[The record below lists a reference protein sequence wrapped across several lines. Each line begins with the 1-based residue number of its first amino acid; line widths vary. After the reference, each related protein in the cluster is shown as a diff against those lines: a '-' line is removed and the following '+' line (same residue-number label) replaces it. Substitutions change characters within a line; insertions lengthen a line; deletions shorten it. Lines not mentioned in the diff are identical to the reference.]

1 MAANTSGTAQEPRPS
16 LAAAMADLHLKEE
29 KEDSSDVEFFSDV
42 EVMTVDMDK
51 VTSDGSVM
59 DQPAVTP
66 MTAKV
71 AVAVKPVMA
80 KVAAARLATAR
91 PPLRRPR
98 PEQPDKLEVSRF
110 MPTTSLEATKLLAA
124 GGRHPEPEEL
134 DGGGETPAE
143 AAEGPSNM
151 GVVDQAPDGLRI
163 YGSRKDKLPQPP
175 DMSEQLSVQQ
185 MQLLG
190 KLPKEEPRVLESGEV
205 VTVVAEKGYGFI
217 RYR

>member
-1 MAANTSGTAQEPRPS
+1 MEKVSHRLRVRAIS
-16 LAAAMADLHLKEE
+16 LIAFVHAGLRKTE
-29 KEDSSDVEFFSDV
+29 SS
-42 EVMTVDMDK
+42 M
-51 VTSDGSVM
+51 G
-59 DQPAVTP
+59 
-66 MTAKV
+66 
-71 AVAVKPVMA
+71 
-80 KVAAARLATAR
+80 R
-91 PPLRRPR
+91 LRRPR
-98 PEQPDKLEVSRF
+98 PEQPDKLEVSRSV
-110 MPTTSLEATKLLAA
+110 PTTSLEATKLLAA

-151 GVVDQAPDGLRI
+151 GVEDQAPDGLRI

-175 DMSEQLSVQQ
+175 DMSEQLSVQL

-205 VTVVAEKGYGFI
+205 VTVVADKGYGFI